1 MTLKKEM
8 PSAVNI
14 LKISSN
20 DLKIHPEFLTIEPV
34 SSVGLN
40 GALAESKTP
49 KLLARKHTFQF
60 GAL

>member
-8 PSAVNI
+8 PSAVDVFKEN
-14 LKISSN
+14 SN
-20 DLKIHPEFLTIEPV
+20 DLVIHSEFLTIEPV
-34 SSVGLN
+34 SSVGLD
-40 GALAESKTP
+40 GALVESKTP